1 LQSQRRCRFCATITK
16 AIIQKISS
24 SLSRAE
30 KITKITQNLNIN
42 NLINQL
48 NMKKRIAKSTL
59 SRALTIALF
68 GLLALGACKSKKK
81 VVATPPPAPVEEVR
95 PTPPPAPP
103 VASAEEIAVGK
114 LENYFNSIA
123 ASTNVDAANRTIQE
137 AQGMFSNAT
146 TPVLIVIHEANGI
159 KDYDEPTTV
168 SKYLNYLKDTKKNL
182 NYISDIRLDGNGKV
196 SELELRRKK

>member
-1 LQSQRRCRFCATITK
+1 
-16 AIIQKISS
+16 
-24 SLSRAE
+24 
-30 KITKITQNLNIN
+30 
-42 NLINQL
+42 
-48 NMKKRIAKSTL
+48 MKKRIAKSTL
-59 SRALTIALF
+59 SRVLTIALF

-81 VVATPPPAPVEEVR
+81 VVATPPPPPVEEVK

-114 LENYFNSIA
+114 LENYFSSIA
-123 ASTNVDAANRTIQE
+123 GSSNVDAANRTIQE
-137 AQGMFSNAT
+137 AQGLFSNAT

-159 KDYDEPTTV
+159 KDYDEPTTIA
-168 SKYLNYLKDTKKNL
+168 KYLNYLKDTKKNL